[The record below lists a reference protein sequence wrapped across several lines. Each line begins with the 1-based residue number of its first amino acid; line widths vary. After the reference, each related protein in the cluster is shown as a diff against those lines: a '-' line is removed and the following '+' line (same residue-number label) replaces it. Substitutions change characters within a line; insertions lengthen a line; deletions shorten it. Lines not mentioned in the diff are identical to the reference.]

1 MAPRRATFPV
11 GRSGVEESDVAGSS
25 ALLEATGQRLL
36 LERLACIR
44 LELDEAIERRNALWS
59 DATLNRADQREA
71 ITREIDELWHE
82 LRSVRAEALHVPREQ
97 ILGAAQVEARM
108 ERRLSRLRRGSAQ
121 PAKRPPGR
129 SS

>member
-1 MAPRRATFPV
+1 M
-11 GRSGVEESDVAGSS
+11 AGSS